1 MRLGGP
7 IFKQVKNIKELIDV
21 HRKFGFAATYCPY
34 IADRT
39 ERKECKSAFA
49 EADIIFA
56 EYGAYG
62 INILDTNKNNSEKN
76 IEEICKRLEYAD
88 QMGALCCVML
98 GGTVQTGGWGQ
109 PGGWG
114 HANPENLS
122 EKSFYKTVEIVQ
134 RIIDSV
140 KPDKTKLVME
150 TESYLLPDNPQIY
163 LDLLKAVDRPSF
175 AVHLDPVNI
184 ISSPRLFYYNADFI
198 KECFAKLGPWIVSCH
213 AKDVL
218 IYNHATVYINETYL
232 GNGFLDYGVYLNE
245 ISKLEIPPPLMIE
258 HLNEYQLVKACDYI
272 FKKAEETGV
281 HFKYSELR
289 EAK

>member
-7 IFKQVKNIKELIDV
+7 IFKPVKNLKEVIDA
-21 HRKFGFAATYCPY
+21 HRKAGFAASYCPY
-34 IADRT
+34 IVDRI
-39 ERKECKSAFA
+39 EREECKSAFA

-62 INILDTNKNNSEKN
+62 LNILDTDKNNSEKN
-76 IEEICKRLEYAD
+76 ITEICKRLEYAD

-122 EKSFYKTVEIVQ
+122 EKSFNKTIEIVQ
-134 RIIDSV
+134 HIIDSV
-140 KPDKTKLVME
+140 KPEKTKLVIE
-150 TESYLLPDNPQIY
+150 TESYLLPDNPQVY
-163 LDLLKAVDRPSF
+163 LDLLKTIDRPSF

-218 IYNHATVYINETYL
+218 IYNHATVSINETYL
-232 GNGFLDYGVYLNE
+232 GNGFLDYGVYLKE
-245 ISKLEIPPPLMIE
+245 INKLETPPPLMIE
-258 HLNEYQLVKACDYI
+258 HLNEEQIIKASKYI
-272 FKKAEETGV
+272 FKIAEENGIQ
-281 HFKYSELR
+281 FKHSELR
-289 EAK
+289 EA